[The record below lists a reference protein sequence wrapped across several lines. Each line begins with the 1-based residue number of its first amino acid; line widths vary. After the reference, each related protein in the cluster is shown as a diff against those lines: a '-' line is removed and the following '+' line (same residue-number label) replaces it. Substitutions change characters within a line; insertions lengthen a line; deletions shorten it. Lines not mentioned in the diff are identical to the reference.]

1 TLPLAL
7 IGVVIF
13 MFYTN
18 TAFGISSLMGV
29 IMLIGL
35 VVNNAI
41 LMLDYTNQLRRE
53 QGMSPKDALIEAC
66 PTKLR
71 PVIMSTLALILGM
84 LPMALGIGSAG
95 SEMRTPL
102 GIVSIGGLIA
112 SAFLTLLV
120 IPSFY
125 FITSRDKK
133 KAAE

>member
-1 TLPLAL
+1 
-7 IGVVIF
+7 
-13 MFYTN
+13 
-18 TAFGISSLMGV
+18 MGV

-53 QGMSPKDALIEAC
+53 KGMPPREALIEAC

-84 LPMALGIGSAG
+84 LPMALGIGAAG
-95 SEMRTPL
+95 SEMRAPL
-102 GIVSIGGLIA
+102 GIVSIGGLVA
-112 SAFLTLLV
+112 SAFLTLVV

-125 FITSRDKK
+125 FITTKDKK
-133 KAAE
+133 KETI